1 MAVDGELVGNGISF
15 KWVSA
20 NMHNTIMGIYPSY
33 QSVLNNME
41 QSKALKRAFHRFW
54 ALDMDAI
61 IWYKT
66 MAVGNIVSK
75 TPTLAPSFSYLKESF
90 DRQVGVECAY
100 S

>member
-1 MAVDGELVGNGISF
+1 
-15 KWVSA
+15 
-20 NMHNTIMGIYPSY
+20 MHNTIMGIYPSY

-75 TPTLAPSFSYLKESF
+75 TPTLKSSFSYLKESF